1 MSLRKIYILPVIKC
15 SQFSGLKEG
24 ISLMPASEGEKI
36 IDIIKER
43 SKTKD

>member
-1 MSLRKIYILPVIKC
+1 MSSIFK
-15 SQFSGLKEG
+15 KER
-24 ISLMPASEGEKI
+24 ISLMPASEGKKI